1 VETGKAKRDQKID
14 AILSSTI
21 QLLAERGYADT
32 SIADIANHAKVYKSL
47 LHYYFKDK
55 EDLVSKALASRSNI
69 MIQPA
74 KEALS
79 SVKSADELVDGTV
92 FFFKRD
98 MEQNPDFFGLIFET
112 WCTGRRS
119 KRIKQEFNAGV
130 NQRVTDIKEVLEDAA
145 KHHLIRIQ
153 DSDEL
158 EGLARI
164 ILALYHGIALQL
176 IHNPEM
182 SSNQKMWNK
191 LKKMLL
197 AGLS

>member
-1 VETGKAKRDQKID
+1 MERRTKKDQKID
-14 AILSSTI
+14 AILLSTI

-32 SIADIANHAKVYKSL
+32 SIADIASHAKVYKSL

-55 EDLVSKALASRSNI
+55 EDLVSKALASRSNT
-69 MIQPA
+69 MIQPT

-79 SVKSADELVDGTV
+79 NVESIEELVDGAI

-98 MEQNPDFFGLIFET
+98 IEQNPDFFALIFET

-119 KRIKQEFNAGV
+119 VRIRQEFNAGI
-130 NQRVTDIKEVLEDAA
+130 NQRIDDIKDVLEEAA
-145 KHHLIRIQ
+145 NRRLIRIEDQ
-153 DSDEL
+153 VQL
-158 EGLARI
+158 QGLAHI
-164 ILALYHGIALQL
+164 ILALYHGLALQL
-176 IHNPEM
+176 IHNPDIRT
-182 SSNQKMWNK
+182 NDKMWFL

>member
-1 VETGKAKRDQKID
+1 MGRSTKKDEKID
-14 AILSSTI
+14 AILLSTI

-32 SIADIANHAKVYKSL
+32 SIADIASHAKVYKSL

-69 MIQPA
+69 MIQPT

-79 SVKSADELVDGTV
+79 NVESIEELVDGAI
-92 FFFKRD
+92 FFFKKD
-98 MEQNPDFFGLIFET
+98 IEQNPDFFALIFET

-119 KRIKQEFNAGV
+119 VRIKQEFNAGI
-130 NQRVTDIKEVLEDAA
+130 NQRIDDIKDVLEEAA
-145 KHHLIRIQ
+145 NRRLIRIEDQ
-153 DSDEL
+153 VQL
-158 EGLARI
+158 QGLAHI
-164 ILALYHGIALQL
+164 ILALYHGLALQL
-176 IHNPEM
+176 IHNPDIRT
-182 SSNQKMWNK
+182 NDKMWFL

>member
-1 VETGKAKRDQKID
+1 MMQKAKREQKID
-14 AILSSTI
+14 TILSSTI
-21 QLLAERGYADT
+21 ELLAEKGYADT
-32 SIADIANHAKVYKSL
+32 SIADIASHAKVYKSL

-55 EDLVSKALASRSNI
+55 EDLVSKALAARSNR

-79 SVKSADELVDGTV
+79 AVKSIDELTDSAIS
-92 FFFKRD
+92 FFKRD

-112 WCTGRRS
+112 WCTARRS
-119 KRIKQEFNAGV
+119 KRIKEEFNAGIS
-130 NQRVTDIKEVLEDAA
+130 QRIADIKEVLDSAA
-145 KHHLIRIQ
+145 KQRLIGVQ
-153 DSDEL
+153 DPVEL

-176 IHNPEM
+176 IHNPDIG
-182 SSNQKMWNK
+182 SNQRMWDR
-191 LKKMLL
+191 LKKMLM

>member
-1 VETGKAKRDQKID
+1 VGKAKRDQKID

-21 QLLAERGYADT
+21 KLLAERGYTDT
-32 SIADIANHAKVYKSL
+32 SIADIANRAKVYKSL

-55 EDLVSKALASRSNI
+55 EDLVSKALASRSNT

-79 SVKSADELVDGTV
+79 AMKSANELVDGAI
-92 FFFKRD
+92 FFFRQD

-119 KRIKQEFNAGV
+119 KRIKEEFNAGI
-130 NQRVTDIKEVLEDAA
+130 NQRVADIKEVLEGAA
-145 KHHLIRIQ
+145 KHQLISIH

-164 ILALYHGIALQL
+164 ILALYHGIAFQA
-176 IHNPEM
+176 IHNPEI
-182 SSNQKMWNK
+182 SSNQKMWIK

>member
-1 VETGKAKRDQKID
+1 MQKTKRDQKID

-21 QLLAERGYADT
+21 QLLAEKGYADT
-32 SIADIANHAKVYKSL
+32 SIVDIANHAKVYKSL

-55 EDLVSKALASRSNI
+55 EDLVSKALALRSNT

-79 SVKSADELVDGTV
+79 TVKSIDELVDGAIS
-92 FFFKRD
+92 FFKRD

-112 WCTGRRS
+112 WCTARRS
-119 KRIKQEFNAGV
+119 KRIKEEFNVGI
-130 NQRVTDIKEVLEDAA
+130 NQRTADIKEVLESAA
-145 KHHLIRIQ
+145 KQQLIGNQ
-153 DSDEL
+153 DQAEL
-158 EGLARI
+158 EGLAQI

-176 IHNPEM
+176 IHNPDIG
-182 SSNQKMWNK
+182 SNQRMWDRLRK
-191 LKKMLL
+191 ILI

>member
-1 VETGKAKRDQKID
+1 MQKAKRDQKID

-21 QLLAERGYADT
+21 ELLADKGYADT
-32 SIADIANHAKVYKSL
+32 SIADIASHAKVYKSL

-55 EDLVSKALASRSNI
+55 EDLVTKALASRSNT

-74 KEALS
+74 KDALS
-79 SVKSADELVDGTV
+79 AAKSIDELVDGTI

-112 WCTGRRS
+112 WCTARRS
-119 KRIKQEFNAGV
+119 KRIKEEFNAGIS
-130 NQRVTDIKEVLEDAA
+130 QRTADIKEVLEGAA
-145 KHHLIRIQ
+145 KEHLIDVQ
-153 DSDEL
+153 DPVEF

-176 IHNPEM
+176 IHNPDIG
-182 SSNQKMWNK
+182 SNQRMWDK
-191 LKKMLL
+191 LKKMLV

>member
-1 VETGKAKRDQKID
+1 MQKAKREQKID

-21 QLLAERGYADT
+21 QLLAEKGYADT
-32 SIADIANHAKVYKSL
+32 SIVDIATHAKVYKSL

-55 EDLVSKALASRSNI
+55 EDLVSKALAARSST

-79 SVKSADELVDGTV
+79 AVKSIDELIDGAIS
-92 FFFKRD
+92 FFKRD

-112 WCTGRRS
+112 WCTARRS
-119 KRIKQEFNAGV
+119 KRIKEEFNSGIS
-130 NQRVTDIKEVLEDAA
+130 QRTADIKEVLDGAA
-145 KHHLIRIQ
+145 KQRLIGVQ
-153 DSDEL
+153 DPVEL
-158 EGLARI
+158 EALARI

-176 IHNPEM
+176 IHNPDIG
-182 SSNQKMWNK
+182 SNQRMWDR